1 MKHVQKKEGKQQICI
16 NDLKVKVQVSTH
28 DYLFLFR
35 DSKQNISDIVFDVDI
50 DIFGK
55 IERKREILK
64 KEKLQLLNDME
75 STRLAGE
82 KMVDLL
88 REHGTETEV
97 EKLLTHISQV
107 EMMTHLLV
115 LLTIRLARV
124 EKKSKTIMNNENV
137 CYKINQIPLN
147 CIIFKDVVPKIK
159 AY

>member
-1 MKHVQKKEGKQQICI
+1 M
-16 NDLKVKVQVSTH
+16 
-28 DYLFLFR
+28 FR
-35 DSKQNISDIVFDVDI
+35 DSKQSISDIVSDVHI
-50 DIFGK
+50 DMFGK
-55 IERKREILK
+55 IERKMEILK

-97 EKLLTHISQV
+97 DKLLTHISQV

-124 EKKSKTIMNNENV
+124 EKKSKSNEDNESV
-137 CYKINQIPLN
+137 RIFNKINLN
-147 CIIFKDVVPKIK
+147 FYRI
-159 AY
+159 

>member
-1 MKHVQKKEGKQQICI
+1 M
-16 NDLKVKVQVSTH
+16 
-28 DYLFLFR
+28 
-35 DSKQNISDIVFDVDI
+35 
-50 DIFGK
+50 FGK
-55 IERKREILK
+55 IERKMEILK

>member
-1 MKHVQKKEGKQQICI
+1 M
-16 NDLKVKVQVSTH
+16 
-28 DYLFLFR
+28 FR
-35 DSKQNISDIVFDVDI
+35 DSKQSISDIVSDVHI
-50 DIFGK
+50 DMFGK
-55 IERKREILK
+55 IERKMEILK

-97 EKLLTHISQV
+97 DKLLTHISQV
-107 EMMTHLLV
+107 EMMTL
-115 LLTIRLARV
+115 RLARV

>member
-1 MKHVQKKEGKQQICI
+1 MKHVQKKRGKQQICI
-16 NDLKVKVQVSTH
+16 NDLKVKVQVSIH
-28 DYLFLFR
+28 
-35 DSKQNISDIVFDVDI
+35 DSKQNISDIVSDVDI

-64 KEKLQLLNDME
+64 KEKLQLLNDIE

-88 REHGTETEV
+88 REHGTATEV
-97 EKLLTHISQV
+97 DKLLTHISQV
-107 EMMTHLLV
+107 EMMTL
-115 LLTIRLARV
+115 RLARV